1 MIARRTEWI
10 CGIAMTR
17 SAGACVRARVLGK
30 ASVKHEVSFWRIG
43 ICSAL
48 RDKESAKARPQA
60 RASGMREIS
69 FVFLLCVLWIVVFVC
84 LRGLHWLKCR
94 RIL

>member
-17 SAGACVRARVLGK
+17 STGACVRARVLGK
-30 ASVKHEVSFWRIG
+30 ASVKRELSLWRIG

-60 RASGMREIS
+60 RASGMPEFI
-69 FVFLLCVLWIVVFVC
+69 FAFLLCVLWIVAFVC
-84 LRGLHWLKCR
+84 LRGLHKLKCR